1 MGFWTLLEVAC
12 MPIFQVLIISVLGA
26 LMATEYWNL
35 LPLDARKSINKVVF
49 VVFTPALVFSNV
61 AKTITFGDIV
71 SWWFMVVNI
80 GLTFLVGGILGW
92 IVVKIF
98 KPKPYQEGVVIATVS
113 SGNLGNL
120 LLILVPAICN
130 EDGNPFGDHSVCK
143 TTGLAYV
150 SFSMALG
157 NFFIWTYSYQL
168 IRTSSIRWKEFQAA
182 EEAEEASKRPNTD
195 LDADEETH
203 LLKGEDEEQAAVV
216 VSETSVNQ
224 VMVTPDESNM
234 PFSHKVLEFFRQI
247 LHELLAPP
255 TVAAIVGFFVGSIT
269 VIKNIIIG
277 DDAPLHVIEDSIT
290 QLGNGTIPCITLI
303 LGGNLIQ
310 GLRKPTIKVPTLL
323 GVIIAKYIVMPAI
336 GIGIVTGADKLGLL
350 PSNSLFHFVL
360 MLQFT
365 LPPAMNIGT
374 MTQLYDVAEAEC
386 SVIFLW
392 TYLVAALALT
402 VWSTIFMWILS

>member
-224 VMVTPDESNM
+224 V
-234 PFSHKVLEFFRQI
+234 
-247 LHELLAPP
+247 
-255 TVAAIVGFFVGSIT
+255 IVGFFVGSIT

>member
-224 VMVTPDESNM
+224 AMVTPDESNM

>member
-26 LMATEYWNL
+26 FMATEYWNL
-35 LPLDARKSINKVVF
+35 LPLDARKSINRIVF
-49 VVFTPALVFSNV
+49 VVFTPALVFANV

-168 IRTSSIRWKEFQAA
+168 IRTSSIRWKEHQAA
-182 EEAEEASKRPNTD
+182 EEAEEASRRCNTD
-195 LDADEETH
+195 LDADEETQ

-216 VSETSVNQ
+216 VSETSVNHAI
-224 VMVTPDESNM
+224 VAPDESNM
-234 PFSHKVLEFFRQI
+234 PFSHKVFAFFRQI

-255 TVAAIVGFFVGSIT
+255 TVAAIVGFFVGAIT

-323 GVIIAKYIVMPAI
+323 GMIIAKYVVQPAI

-350 PSNSLFHFVL
+350 PSDSLFHFVL

-374 MTQLYDVAEAEC
+374 MTQLFDVAEAEC
-386 SVIFLW
+386 SVLFLW

-402 VWSTIFMWILS
+402 IWSTIFMWILS